1 MSSSVVPPASP
12 SHPPIAA
19 KPRLPFIIALR
30 AVASI
35 IILWHHFALYPPL
48 RGWAAP
54 LAGHVLDWFEVNAR
68 ATQVF
73 FVIGGYVLARSLSH
87 HRWNLRQVGTFVAQ
101 RYCRL
106 GLPYLAVVVLII
118 PIYLLAGDT
127 LPEAVVG
134 SPASLPQVLAHLFF
148 VQDLLDYEQLSAGLW
163 FVCINF
169 QLGLMYVA
177 MLWLRDVL
185 SSGRDRPG
193 PDIVGWLG
201 WSLSLYS
208 LFHFNLDETMD
219 GWGLYFF
226 PSFFAGIVIHR
237 SLSAGKTKAEFWLYE
252 LTLATAMI
260 FEWRWR
266 LASAFIVGLLL
277 FAADHAGWGYRWPRG
292 RVVAWLGKVS
302 YSLFLVHFP
311 VLVLVST
318 LWVRLEWDS
327 PALALTGL
335 GVSFALSLL
344 SAALFH
350 RWVEQPAAAL
360 GRHYRYNKTLQP
372 HAV

>member
-1 MSSSVVPPASP
+1 MSSAASPASP
-12 SHPPIAA
+12 PHRSAA
-19 KPRLPFIIALR
+19 EKPRLPFIIALR
-30 AVASI
+30 AVASL

-54 LAGHVLDWFEVNAR
+54 IAGQVLDWFEVHAR

-87 HRWNLRQVGTFVAQ
+87 RQWDLRQVGTFVAQ

-106 GLPYLAVVVLII
+106 GLPYLAVVALII

-127 LPEAVVG
+127 LPESVVG

-148 VQDLLDYEQLSAGLW
+148 VQDLLEYEQLSAGLW

-177 MLWLRDVL
+177 MLWLRDVFAA
-185 SSGRDRPG
+185 SRNKKG
-193 PDIVGWLG
+193 PDVVGWIG
-201 WSLSLYS
+201 WALSIYS
-208 LFHFNLDETMD
+208 LFYFNLNAEMD

-226 PSFFAGIVIHR
+226 PYFFTGIIIHR
-237 SLSAGKTKAEFWLYE
+237 SLAGGRGKLEFWLYE
-252 LTLATAMI
+252 AVLAVAMV

-266 LASAFIVGLLL
+266 LASALVVGLLL
-277 FAADHAGWGYRWPRG
+277 FVADHAGWGYYWPRG
-292 RVVAWLGKVS
+292 RIVAWLGKVS

-318 LWVRLEWDS
+318 LWVHLEWTS
-327 PALALTGL
+327 PELALSGL
-335 GVSFALSLL
+335 GFSFALSLL
-344 SAALFH
+344 AAALFH
-350 RWVEQPAAAL
+350 RWIEQPASRL
-360 GRHYRYNKTLQP
+360 GRRYRFATVDQR
-372 HAV
+372 